1 MIEVEGYTEN
11 EKFHIAKE
19 HLIKKAYE
27 KNGIKRSNLSIT
39 DEAINSIIRFYTREA
54 GVRQLQRE
62 LEEIC
67 RKAARDIVQNNK
79 KHLKVTSKNIE
90 KYLGRDVY
98 KRQVYL

>member
-1 MIEVEGYTEN
+1 MDNYLEVPLDLSKVLFIATANDINTIPEPLIDRMEMIEVEGYTEN

-54 GVRQLQRE
+54 GVRQLQRD
-62 LEEIC
+62 LE
-67 RKAARDIVQNNK
+67 
-79 KHLKVTSKNIE
+79 
-90 KYLGRDVY
+90 
-98 KRQVYL
+98 